1 MSPFS
6 QLVKLAGK
14 MPELKPSPNDE
25 ARRIKRE
32 YDRAQKREWRKKNGR
47 H

>member
-1 MSPFS
+1 MSPFAP
-6 QLVKLAGK
+6 LLALAGK
-14 MPELKPSPNDE
+14 MPKWSRAEEERK
-25 ARRIKRE
+25 RKRRE